1 MHVYLAQNTNI
12 EDIYIYIIQWS
23 KVKWIYFLLKK
34 KENWKIGESTFLVP
48 KIYHYIQMFNPS
60 TQSKFNLLLE
70 LNMCVYIYINT
81 IVVPR
86 LREKLSSLS
95 HIPKLFSIIRP
106 KQNSFIMRDQN
117 EFSGALKNRS
127 LGMDKYL
134 KLVKY

>member
-1 MHVYLAQNTNI
+1 
-12 EDIYIYIIQWS
+12 
-23 KVKWIYFLLKK
+23 
-34 KENWKIGESTFLVP
+34 
-48 KIYHYIQMFNPS
+48 MFNPS